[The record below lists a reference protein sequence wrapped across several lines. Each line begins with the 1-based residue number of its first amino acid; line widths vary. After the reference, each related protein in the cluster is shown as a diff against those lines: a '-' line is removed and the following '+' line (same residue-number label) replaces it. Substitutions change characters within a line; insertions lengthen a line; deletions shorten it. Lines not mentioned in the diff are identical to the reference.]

1 MLLSRPGPVLPLA
14 TFAASVGVV
23 FLFLHGVEGIGLLS
37 TGWTAQYRIDLD
49 VYRQAAQAWLTG
61 RPLYTEVFP
70 TGYGESLPFVYPPI
84 AAVLVV
90 PLASVPMPLA
100 ATLLTV
106 VSAALVPVVGA
117 AMQRAVGR
125 PVRARWLAAATP
137 VVLLTDPVR
146 LVLFLGQ
153 VNIVLVGLVAAGLL
167 ARGAFWDRW
176 RGAPI
181 GLAAAVKLTPL
192 VFVVWL
198 VLRGD
203 RGGAVVALVTFAAS
217 IVLGAVLAPAD
228 SVTFWSGRLSGVGT
242 PLDLGYVDNQ
252 SLRGILVRLGG
263 TGPVTIGLWCVAAA
277 AVGAAALV
285 LARRCVREGAPLL
298 GAAVLAVAGTLVSP
312 ISWSHHWVW
321 VLAFGPV
328 LVEHARR
335 SRSRALCG
343 VLLAGVPLFAIGPH
357 WLVRNGSGGVPDQLV
372 AAHLP
377 LWGLAVLAA
386 IAWSLRRDT
395 AAEMH
400 PTAARHARGQP

>member
-84 AAVLVV
+84 AAVLFV

-153 VNIVLVGLVAAGLL
+153 VNIVLVGLVAARLL

-203 RGGAVVALVTFAAS
+203 RRGAVVALVTFAAS

-228 SVTFWSGRLSGVGT
+228 SVTFWSGRLSGVGI

-252 SLRGILVRLGG
+252 SLRGILVRSGA

-285 LARRCVREGAPLL
+285 LARRCVRGGPLL

-321 VLAFGPV
+321 VLAFAPV
-328 LVEHARR
+328 LVEHAR
-335 SRSRALCG
+335 RSRALCG

-377 LWGLAVLAA
+377 LWGLAVLVV

-395 AAEMH
+395 VAEKH
-400 PTAARHARGQP
+400 PTAAGRVRGQP